1 MLVVREVASL
11 RDRSLN
17 VKMKWNFL
25 VTPTLNNMHLLY
37 AFHCNLPT
45 KEKPHTYSAWPFDFL
60 SKQELRKFNMIQ
72 GQSDLEMPFGQTR
85 SHVYPDQAWIVSRRL
100 QVCGCLL
107 LHTTRATRVRQTQ
120 ISNSKAPPRVNVNS
134 KIVLASSAFGTPAPP
149 QTYVG
154 CKRWR

>member
-60 SKQELRKFNMIQ
+60 SKQELR
-72 GQSDLEMPFGQTR
+72 
-85 SHVYPDQAWIVSRRL
+85 
-100 QVCGCLL
+100 
-107 LHTTRATRVRQTQ
+107 
-120 ISNSKAPPRVNVNS
+120 
-134 KIVLASSAFGTPAPP
+134 
-149 QTYVG
+149 
-154 CKRWR
+154 